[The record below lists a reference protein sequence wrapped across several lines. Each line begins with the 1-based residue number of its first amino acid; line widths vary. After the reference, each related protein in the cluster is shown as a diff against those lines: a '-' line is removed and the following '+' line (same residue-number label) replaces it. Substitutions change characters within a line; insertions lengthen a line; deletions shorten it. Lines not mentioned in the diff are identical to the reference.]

1 MGNNS
6 KGIAMT
12 SIRSFVRRTAA
23 IAAAMGLLA
32 AAGCAS
38 GPSPE
43 EDGRLY
49 FMVGCWRSA
58 DGANQET
65 WASPVGGLM
74 FGHAETFRDG
84 QLSFFEQ
91 SRIDLRTQPAS
102 YTVSPNG
109 SRAVT
114 FVEDPEAALPDVPSV
129 TFQNAENDFPQ
140 KIAYRREKNGLAATI
155 SMLDGSRPVEYAWE
169 RC

>member
-1 MGNNS
+1 
-6 KGIAMT
+6 MT
-12 SIRSFVRRTAA
+12 VIRNLARR
-23 IAAAMGLLA
+23 AAMLAMAGAALA

-38 GPSPE
+38 APSAE
-43 EDGRLY
+43 TDGRLF

-58 DGANQET
+58 DGVNQET
-65 WASPVGGLM
+65 WASPIGGLM
-74 FGHAETFRDG
+74 FGHAQTFKDG

-91 SRIDLRTQPAS
+91 SRIDLRTQPATF
-102 YTVSPNG
+102 TVSPNG
-109 SRAVT
+109 ARAVT
-114 FVEDPEAALPDVPSV
+114 FVEDPDAAAGETPGV

-140 KIAYRREKNGLAATI
+140 KITYRWVKNGLGATI